1 MNKSKKDLRVY
12 KANAVVEACY
22 DLSVAEHRLLLACFA
37 QISRDATDQRLYRVH
52 ARDIAE
58 LADIPT
64 QDAYRDTAAAAER
77 LYERSVEVFEGPNGT
92 APPKKRKFRWIQEAV
107 YAEGEG
113 YVDVRLSTSILPYVN
128 NLLEQYTVYHMQDVA
143 RMTSRY
149 AIRVYE
155 LLVQW
160 RRRGSREVEVAWLRR
175 ALGVADDS
183 YTNFKDFR
191 RRVIEPAVAQI
202 NERSPLHVAWKP
214 RKTGR
219 RVTHIEFTFTDER
232 EVKRLEEKKQREEEE
247 KRRQEEEAQ
256 KAKGKPSDGH
266 AVYGIPAEVIQQYAK
281 PGDSWQDAALR
292 ALEARRG

>member
-1 MNKSKKDLRVY
+1 MNQKKNSLRVY

-37 QISRDATDQRLYRVH
+37 QIGKEATDERLYRVY
-52 ARDIAE
+52 ARDIAA

-64 QDAYRDTAAAAER
+64 QDAYRDAAIAVER

-107 YAEGEG
+107 YSEGEG
-113 YVDVRLSTSILPYVN
+113 YVDVRLSTSILPFVN

-160 RRRGSREVEVAWLRR
+160 RRRGHREVDIEWLRR
-175 ALGVADDS
+175 ALGVGEKYS
-183 YTNFKDFR
+183 NFKDFR
-191 RRVIEPAVAQI
+191 RRVIEPAVQQV
-202 NERSPLHVAWKP
+202 NERSPLDVNWEE

-219 RVTHIEFTFTDER
+219 RVSHVTFYFDEKP
-232 EVKRLEEKKQREEEE
+232 EVKDEKAEAAAKRNAKKEKK
-247 KRRQEEEAQ
+247 A
-256 KAKGKPSDGH
+256 A
-266 AVYGIPAEVIQQYAK
+266 PA
-281 PGDSWQDAALR
+281 PGDQPSMFGLSPAVIKEYARPGEDWQDSALR
-292 ALEARRG
+292 ALEARKSRQR